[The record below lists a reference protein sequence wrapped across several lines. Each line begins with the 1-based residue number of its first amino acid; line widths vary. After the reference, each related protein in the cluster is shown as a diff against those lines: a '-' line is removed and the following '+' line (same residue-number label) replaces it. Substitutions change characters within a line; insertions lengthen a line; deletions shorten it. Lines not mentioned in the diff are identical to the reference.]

1 MPQNRPPT
9 PIASL
14 LKNAPEGQNLGTIP
28 VSIFEK
34 PIEPQANQTHWLRNQ
49 SKTLWRTAM
58 AGEVLTKTERD
69 TSKTVFSKDQPDEL
83 ENFKAL

>member
-1 MPQNRPPT
+1 
-9 PIASL
+9 
-14 LKNAPEGQNLGTIP
+14 
-28 VSIFEK
+28 
-34 PIEPQANQTHWLRNQ
+34 
-49 SKTLWRTAM
+49 M